1 MTHSGP
7 AAASGPL
14 PGPGS
19 QALIPRSIDDVWA
32 SSAPELPHVLLI
44 VDQFPRA
51 LGGGERALL
60 RLAAQLPEYG
70 FRASVLTFAIH
81 PESSVLTAP
90 LPFPVYL
97 LPLTRTY
104 DLTALRAARA
114 LGRFVR
120 EQNVRIVQ
128 TFFES
133 SDLWAGAVVKALSS
147 ARLVW
152 SRRDMGILRAAK
164 HRIAYRLMAGLPDR
178 VFAVSDRVRQHCVDV
193 DQIDPLRV
201 CTIYNGLDLPASL
214 PAHRSEGIF
223 SVITVG
229 NIRRVKGHDL
239 FLRAAALVLEEHPET
254 RFSIAGDVLEP
265 DYYQQLEG
273 LVRDLGLGDRFQ
285 FTGGVRDTLQ
295 HLQQADLFVLPSRSE
310 GFSNAIL
317 EAMACGLPVIATD
330 VGGNAEAVQD
340 GVNGFVIK
348 AEDTEALAARIGR
361 LAGDRDEARRL
372 GAAGRL
378 LAETRFS
385 TGAMMRQ
392 ISSAYRELIAGL

>member
-1 MTHSGP
+1 
-7 AAASGPL
+7 
-14 PGPGS
+14 
-19 QALIPRSIDDVWA
+19 
-32 SSAPELPHVLLI
+32 VLLV

-60 RLAAQLPEYG
+60 RMAAQLPEYG

-133 SDLWAGAVVKALSS
+133 SDLWAGAVVKALST
-147 ARLVW
+147 AKLVW
-152 SRRDMGILRAAK
+152 SRRDMGILRSAK
-164 HRIAYRLMAGLPDR
+164 HRIAYRLMADLPDR
-178 VFAVSDRVRQHCVDV
+178 VAAVSERVRQHCIEVDE
-193 DQIDPLRV
+193 IDSLRV
-201 CTIYNGLDLPASL
+201 CTIYNGLDLPSL
-214 PAHRSEGIF
+214 PPRNRTEGTF
-223 SVITVG
+223 TVTTVG

-239 FLRAAALVLEEHPET
+239 LIRAAALVLKEHPGT

-265 DYYQQLEG
+265 EYYRELQRLVQELGIGGQL
-273 LVRDLGLGDRFQ
+273 RFA
-285 FTGGVRDTLQ
+285 GAVRDTFL
-295 HLQQADLFVLPSRSE
+295 HLQQADLFVLSSRSE

-330 VGGNAEAVQD
+330 AGGNAEAVQN

-348 AEDTEALAARIGR
+348 VEDIAGMAATICR
-361 LAGDRDEARRL
+361 LASDRAEAQRL
-372 GAAGRL
+372 GAAGRR

-385 TGAMMRQ
+385 TGAMMGR
-392 ISSAYRELIAGL
+392 IASVYRELLGEP

>member
-1 MTHSGP
+1 
-7 AAASGPL
+7 
-14 PGPGS
+14 
-19 QALIPRSIDDVWA
+19 
-32 SSAPELPHVLLI
+32 
-44 VDQFPRA
+44 
-51 LGGGERALL
+51 
-60 RLAAQLPEYG
+60 
-70 FRASVLTFAIH
+70 
-81 PESSVLTAP
+81 
-90 LPFPVYL
+90 
-97 LPLTRTY
+97 
-104 DLTALRAARA
+104 
-114 LGRFVR
+114 
-120 EQNVRIVQ
+120 
-128 TFFES
+128 
-133 SDLWAGAVVKALSS
+133 
-147 ARLVW
+147 
-152 SRRDMGILRAAK
+152 
-164 HRIAYRLMAGLPDR
+164 
-178 VFAVSDRVRQHCVDV
+178 
-193 DQIDPLRV
+193 
-201 CTIYNGLDLPASL
+201 
-214 PAHRSEGIF
+214 
-223 SVITVG
+223 
-229 NIRRVKGHDL
+229 VKGHDL

-348 AEDTEALAARIGR
+348 AEDTKALAARICT